1 MAEGDREKRGNPSRV
16 CLGVAVERLVMPDVI
31 DVPQRSVRTDAVAVD
46 LGQDSL
52 ARWMANGLI
61 GLRVGGEDEDRPT
74 IGSLVAGPTR
84 GPRGSPGAGSAPGR
98 LRQVRWPPRGS
109 RTPADASPAAPRCDR
124 GRARSPRRR
133 CRHGVVRVGM
143 PAWERLDEL
152 WGLEPSAWNGG
163 RFRVSGSR
171 RGTQTW
177 RRRSWNSVRE

>member
-109 RTPADASPAAPRCDR
+109 RTPADASPAAPRCD
-124 GRARSPRRR
+124 
-133 CRHGVVRVGM
+133 
-143 PAWERLDEL
+143 
-152 WGLEPSAWNGG
+152 
-163 RFRVSGSR
+163 
-171 RGTQTW
+171 
-177 RRRSWNSVRE
+177 